1 MVQVPFAINGG
12 AKRMDFTFSAEDE
25 AFRAEVQAF
34 LQAKLTDGMRR
45 AAARTTTV
53 FADKDLAM
61 QWQAILVEQ
70 GWAVPSWPVEHGG
83 TGWGPTQKY
92 IFGDELARAG
102 APGLIPLGLRMLA
115 PVLFKYGT
123 ERQKA
128 HYLPK
133 MLSGEHYWCQG
144 YSEPGAGSDL
154 SSLKTA
160 AVQDGDDY
168 LVNGTKI
175 WTTHAQ
181 FADHIFC
188 LVRTDSSG
196 RPQHGITFL
205 LIPMSAPGVRVA
217 PIITLAADHEVN
229 QVFFDDVRV
238 PQANRVGPEHEGW
251 NVAKYLLE
259 FERGGG
265 GAAARLRVSIDH
277 LKAIA
282 EAEKDGAAPL
292 WASSSFRARINALD
306 IRIEA
311 LQFDEHLTLAR
322 MSRGESPGPGSS
334 LAKNSTVEI
343 DQAINELKLEAVG
356 HYAMPHANLISMNG
370 RNEPWVGPDHA
381 ETVTPR
387 YLNSR
392 AASIFGGAREVQK
405 NIIAKV
411 VLGL

>member
-1 MVQVPFAINGG
+1 
-12 AKRMDFTFSAEDE
+12 MDFTFSAEDE
-25 AFRAEVQAF
+25 AFREGVRDF
-34 LQAKLTDGMRR
+34 LGAKLSDGMRQ

-53 FADKDLAM
+53 FADKGLAM
-61 QWQAILVEQ
+61 AWQQILADQ

-83 TGWGPTQKY
+83 TGWSATRKY
-92 IFGDELARAG
+92 IFGEEMARAG

-123 ERQKA
+123 DEQKA
-128 HYLPK
+128 RYLPK

-168 LVNGTKI
+168 IVNGTKI

-188 LVRTDSSG
+188 LVRTDSS
-196 RPQHGITFL
+196 RRRQQGITFL
-205 LIPMSAPGVRVA
+205 LISMDTPGVKVA

-238 PQANRVGPEHEGW
+238 PQANRVGPEHDGW

-265 GAAARLRVSIDH
+265 GAAARLKVSIDH

-282 EAEKDGAAPL
+282 AAELDGGQPL
-292 WASSSFRARINALD
+292 WATAGFRARAHALD
-306 IRIEA
+306 IRIDA
-311 LQFDEHLTLAR
+311 LQFAEHLTLAR
-322 MSRGESPGPGSS
+322 LSRGESPGPGSS
-334 LAKNSTVEI
+334 LAKNNTVEI
-343 DQAINELKLEAVG
+343 DQAINELKLEAV
-356 HYAMPHANLISMNG
+356 HYYAMPHANLISMNG
-370 RNEPWVGPDHA
+370 HDDPRVGPDYA

-387 YLNSR
+387 YLNAR

>member
-1 MVQVPFAINGG
+1 
-12 AKRMDFTFSAEDE
+12 MDFTFSAEDE
-25 AFRAEVQAF
+25 AFRKEVRGF
-34 LQAKLTDGMRR
+34 LAAKLTDGMRR

-61 QWQAILVEQ
+61 AWQRILVEK

-83 TGWGPTQKY
+83 TGWSATQKY
-92 IFGDELARAG
+92 VFGEEMAKAG

-123 ERQKA
+123 EEQKA

-154 SSLKTA
+154 SSLKTS
-160 AVQDGDDY
+160 AVKDGDDY
-168 LVNGTKI
+168 VVNGAKI

-196 RPQHGITFL
+196 RRQQGITFL

-282 EAEKDGAAPL
+282 AEERDAGQPL
-292 WASSSFRARINALD
+292 WACAGFRARAHALD
-306 IRIEA
+306 IRIDA
-311 LQFDEHLTLAR
+311 LQFAEHLTLAR
-322 MSRGESPGPGSS
+322 LSRGESPGPGSS
-334 LAKNSTVEI
+334 LAKNNTVEI
-343 DQAINELKLEAVG
+343 DQAINELKLEAV
-356 HYAMPHANLISMNG
+356 HYYAMPHANLISMSG
-370 RNEPWVGPDHA
+370 HDDPWVGPDYA

-387 YLNSR
+387 YLNAR

>member
-1 MVQVPFAINGG
+1 MELAYG
-12 AKRMDFTFSAEDE
+12 AEDE
-25 AFRAEVQAF
+25 AFRGEVRAF
-34 LQAKLTDGMRR
+34 LDAKLSDDMRR

-61 QWQAILVEQ
+61 AWQAILVEQ

-83 TGWGPTQKY
+83 TGWTPAEKY
-92 IFGDELARAG
+92 IFGEEFAKAG

-123 ERQKA
+123 PEQKA

-144 YSEPGAGSDL
+144 YSEPGSGSDL
-154 SSLKTA
+154 SSLQTA
-160 AVQDGDDY
+160 AVKDGDDY
-168 LVNGTKI
+168 VVNGSKI

-188 LVRTDSSG
+188 LVRTDGSG
-196 RPQHGITFL
+196 RPQQGITFL
-205 LIPMSAPGVRVA
+205 LIPMATPGVSVE

-238 PQANRVGPEHEGW
+238 PQANRVGPEHDGW

-265 GAAARLRVSIDH
+265 GAAARLKVSLDH

-282 EAEKDGAAPL
+282 AAEREGGEPL
-292 WASSSFRARINALD
+292 WSSAGFRARTNALD
-306 IRIEA
+306 IRIMA
-311 LQFDEHLTLAR
+311 LQFSEHATLAR
-322 MSRGESPGPGSS
+322 LSRGESPGPGSS
-334 LAKNSTVEI
+334 LAKNTSVEVE
-343 DQAINELKLEAVG
+343 QQINELKLEAV
-356 HYAMPHANLISMNG
+356 HYCGLPHANLISMNG
-370 RNEPWVGPDHA
+370 HDHPWVGPELA

-392 AASIFGGAREVQK
+392 AASIFGGAKEVQK
-405 NIIAKV
+405 NIVAKV